1 MTQNHQT
8 KKIYK
13 KDFENREK
21 YLTLQFKVLLI
32 MTDKNYLNDIT
43 EIKDLMNKS
52 SKFMSLSGISGI
64 LAGTYALIGS
74 YYANTILQ
82 ENTVYLRPHKRIH
95 YMTIYE
101 ILGISGIV
109 LLLSIGTGIFFS
121 WKKARK
127 NGDKIWNVASKNLLV
142 SFLIP
147 LVTGAIFGLI
157 LLKHEHFGVVAPVSL
172 IFYGL
177 ALINASKYTFGTIKY
192 LGISEVI
199 VGLIAAYYP
208 GNGLFFWALGF
219 GVLHII
225 YGAVMYFKYDRK

>member
-1 MTQNHQT
+1 
-8 KKIYK
+8 
-13 KDFENREK
+13 
-21 YLTLQFKVLLI
+21 
-32 MTDKNYLNDIT
+32 
-43 EIKDLMNKS
+43 
-52 SKFMSLSGISGI
+52 MSLSGISGI
-64 LAGTYALIGS
+64 LAGTYALIGA
-74 YYANTILQ
+74 YFANTILQ
-82 ENTVYLRPHKRIH
+82 ENTVYLRPHTRIH

-101 ILGISGIV
+101 ILSISGLV
-109 LLLSIGTGIFFS
+109 LLLSVGTGIFFS
-121 WKKARK
+121 WKKTRK
-127 NGDKIWNVASKNLLV
+127 TGDRIWNVAAKNLLI

-147 LVTGAIFGLI
+147 LATGAIFGLI

-177 ALINASKYTFGTIKY
+177 ALINSSKYTFGTVKY

-199 VGLIAAYYP
+199 IGLIAAYYP

>member
-1 MTQNHQT
+1 MTN
-8 KKIYK
+8 
-13 KDFENREK
+13 
-21 YLTLQFKVLLI
+21 
-32 MTDKNYLNDIT
+32 KNYLNDIT
-43 EIKDLMNKS
+43 EIKELMNKS

-82 ENTVYLRPHKRIH
+82 KNTIYLRPHTRSH
-95 YMTIYE
+95 YITIYE

-109 LLLSIGTGIFFS
+109 LLLSIGTGVFFS
-121 WKKARK
+121 WKKAHK
-127 NGDKIWNVASKNLLV
+127 NDDKIWNSASKNLLI

-147 LVTGAIFGLI
+147 LLTGAIFGLI

-177 ALINASKYTFGTIKY
+177 ALINSSKYTFGTIRY
-192 LGISEVI
+192 LGISEII
-199 VGLIAAYYP
+199 VGLIAAYFP

-225 YGAVMYFKYDRK
+225 YGTVMYFKYDRK